1 MARKSHFTLLAL
13 CYSIKKRTNGHNN
26 FGKDVGLR
34 FWGQGM
40 KHLRALPVWEG
51 RTDIGAA
58 VSPAENNHLD
68 DLSRKV
74 FGVLG
79 LPLDV
84 LGLEDL
90 LQRIDDVVDARSP
103 FLLSTPN
110 VNFLML
116 SRSDSEF
123 HESLLMSD
131 LCPVDGMPLVWIARL
146 LGIPIRERLSGSD
159 IFEALKSRNV
169 ARKLSVF
176 FFGGS
181 DDVGLALSKK
191 LNQEASGLTCAGVL
205 NPGFGTV
212 ADMSSDLVVD
222 SINASNADL
231 LTVFLS
237 AKKGQGWL
245 LRNHDRLR
253 VPFRAQFGATI
264 NLQAGRVKRA
274 PLFMRK
280 LECEWLW
287 RIKEEPYLW
296 RRYWTDGFR
305 LLSLV
310 LTCVLPLA
318 VRNLLRRPSSDAGF
332 TISRHKDLQAVLV
345 KPSGSAIA
353 RHIDAAISCFHMA
366 LDARKSIVID
376 LSNVSAIDAR
386 FFGLLLMLRK
396 RAFRQASDLKFV
408 NATPQIRRTFR
419 LNGFEFLLR
428 A

>member
-1 MARKSHFTLLAL
+1 MR
-13 CYSIKKRTNGHNN
+13 
-26 FGKDVGLR
+26 
-34 FWGQGM
+34 
-40 KHLRALPVWEG
+40 HLRALPVWEG
-51 RTDIGAA
+51 RAHHDVAA
-58 VSPAENNHLD
+58 VLSPEHSHLD

-84 LGLEDL
+84 LALEEL
-90 LQRIDDVVDARSP
+90 LQRIDDVVGARTP

-146 LGIPIRERLSGSD
+146 LGNPLRERLSGSD
-159 IFEALKSRNV
+159 IFEALKSRV
-169 ARKLSVF
+169 IARQLGVF

-181 DDVGLALSKK
+181 DGVALNLSKK
-191 LNQEASGLTCAGVL
+191 LNQKDCGMKCVGVL
-205 NPGFGTV
+205 NPGFGSV
-212 ADMSSDLVVD
+212 DDMSSDAVVQ
-222 SINASNADL
+222 SINSSNADL

-274 PLFMRK
+274 PLFIRK
-280 LECEWLW
+280 LGFEWLW

-296 RRYWTDGFR
+296 RRYWTDGLR

-318 VRNLLRRPSSDAGF
+318 VRNFRGPSSNLGF
-332 TISRHKDLQAVLV
+332 AISPNEDLQSVRV
-345 KPSGSAIA
+345 NIYGSAVA

-376 LSNVSAIDAR
+376 LSNVGAIDAR
-386 FFGLLLMLRK
+386 FFGLFLMLRK
-396 RAFRQASDLKFV
+396 RAFRQGSDLKFV

>member
-1 MARKSHFTLLAL
+1 
-13 CYSIKKRTNGHNN
+13 
-26 FGKDVGLR
+26 
-34 FWGQGM
+34 M
-40 KHLRALPVWEG
+40 KHLRALPAWEG
-51 RTDIGAA
+51 RTHDGAA
-58 VSPAENNHLD
+58 VLPAENNHLD
-68 DLSRKV
+68 DLSRMV

-84 LGLEDL
+84 LGLKDL
-90 LQRIDDVVDARSP
+90 LQRIDDVVDARTP

-181 DDVGLALSKK
+181 DGVGLALSRK

-212 ADMSSDLVVD
+212 ADMSSDLIVD

-280 LECEWLW
+280 LGCEWLW

-296 RRYWTDGFR
+296 RRYWTDGLR

-318 VRNLLRRPSSDAGF
+318 VRNFKRPSSDPGF
-332 TISRHKDLQAVLV
+332 AISRNEDLHAVRV
-345 KPSGSAIA
+345 NIYGSAVA

-376 LSNVSAIDAR
+376 LSNVGAIDGR

-396 RAFRQASDLKFV
+396 RAFRQGSDLKFV
-408 NATPQIRRTFR
+408 NATPQIRKTFR